1 MLIHCI
7 VGMNYIY
14 SFPAAL
20 FFFFPSVVFAHT
32 DSDLHNA
39 LGIFGHPLA
48 VGILAV
54 VLVGVIFA
62 MRYHSKNKNSD
73 DIV

>member
-1 MLIHCI
+1 MYKYRYILFGLVLLLIPG
-7 VGMNYIY
+7 V
-14 SFPAAL
+14 A
-20 FFFFPSVVFAHT
+20 FAHT